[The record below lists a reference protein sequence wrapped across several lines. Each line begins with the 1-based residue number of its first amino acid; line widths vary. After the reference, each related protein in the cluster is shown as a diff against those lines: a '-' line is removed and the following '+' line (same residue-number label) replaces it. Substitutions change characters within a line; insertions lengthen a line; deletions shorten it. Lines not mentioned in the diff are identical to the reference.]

1 MSRPEL
7 IKQLKTKHPKL
18 NKSQIETI
26 IDTFFDSIIEA
37 LKEGKKFI
45 TNKIAIGPPII
56 IPKVPVK
63 NIINAFEPSLLISF
77 KSTLNVSRTND
88 VGSKYLE
95 ATKYNKFDFS
105 GETIPIVFNNEGIK

>member
-1 MSRPEL
+1 MA
-7 IKQLKTKHPKL
+7 
-18 NKSQIETI
+18 IEEKPVIQDKWSKET
-26 IDTFFDSIIEA
+26 
-37 LKEGKKFI
+37 KEGKKFI

-95 ATKYNKFDFS
+95 ATKYKFDFS

>member
-1 MSRPEL
+1 MSIAL
-7 IKQLKTKHPKL
+7 LMMIKDEF
-18 NKSQIETI
+18 KS
-26 IDTFFDSIIEA
+26 
-37 LKEGKKFI
+37 
-45 TNKIAIGPPII
+45 
-56 IPKVPVK
+56 VK

-95 ATKYNKFDFS
+95 ATKYKLDFS